1 MSAARGRMRR
11 HDAQAQAPVAVA
23 DASSHR
29 AWSTAG
35 LLGAAFVALLLVAA
49 LLAAFVAGRW
59 RADDEAAAAERGLLA
74 QLNGDAAALRS
85 LMDERLALL
94 AAVAAPLRARAATAD
109 GAARTEIE
117 AAIRGVWADA
127 PALAWIDEVGR
138 VVVGAGDL
146 RAGDAVAGRRWFD
159 AAARGVLVS
168 DEGGVIRIVAPLH
181 DAQRRTRGV
190 LAVSVGCDEIEQ
202 RLMTTAAAGSSWGLL
217 GRQGERLC
225 AQAALPQVLATVSPA
240 EPEWVGVPGR
250 GTLLLAGQRL
260 TSPAIVAAQG
270 WRLVR
275 AQDMASAL
283 PQARGRGTRALAAGA
298 VASALL
304 LPLVWLLA
312 QRLAR
317 PQRELAAALNQ
328 ARERYD
334 YEPQRIPVQGA
345 REAVAVGQAVRAML
359 AQIAAQQA
367 LVDDSA
373 AGYRELFELHP
384 LPMWVVDEE
393 SLRFLEV
400 NAAAVRKY
408 GWRRDEFL
416 AMTVLDLRP
425 PEMREAVAAA
435 AADMRTQE
443 HHAVVWQ
450 HQLRSGE
457 LIDVEVAT
465 RQLRWGGVPARIA
478 AVLDVTAQRRS
489 WQQQQRQR
497 RELSELARQLM
508 TTEES
513 ERRELAQV
521 LHDRFAP
528 TLYGAKL
535 SLEALRARAAAGD
548 GADLR
553 AEVARVVAPLVQALD
568 ASIADTRG
576 LMSDLRPP
584 LLVEHGLAPALAH
597 EVERQ
602 RAGGVE
608 LVYTN
613 PRADSAQALP
623 RHDSAIEYALFMIAQ
638 QALANALRHAAAR
651 RIEVG
656 LEDRGDAIDIC
667 VRDDGV
673 GFDHS
678 AEPPPGHLGL
688 VGMRERARWIG
699 ARLAIE
705 SAPGAGTTVRVQW
718 QAAPR

>member
-1 MSAARGRMRR
+1 MTLARGAMRR
-11 HDAQAQAPVAVA
+11 QHDAEARAERVAA
-23 DASSHR
+23 GASSSHT
-29 AWSTAG
+29 WSTAAV
-35 LLGAAFVALLLVAA
+35 LGAAFVGLLLVAA
-49 LLAAFVAGRW
+49 LLAAFVAARW
-59 RADDEAAAAERGLLA
+59 RAAD
-74 QLNGDAAALRS
+74 DAASAQQALLVQLSGDVAGLRS
-85 LMDERLALL
+85 LIDVRLALL
-94 AAVAAPLRARAATAD
+94 AAVAASAQARVATGDTVAQAEIAAV
-109 GAARTEIE
+109 
-117 AAIRGVWADA
+117 IRGVWPDA
-127 PALAWIDEVGR
+127 PALAWIDDVGR

-146 RAGDAVAGRRWFD
+146 RVGDEVVGRRWFD
-159 AAARGVLVS
+159 AAARGALVS

-181 DAQRRTRGV
+181 DGARRTRGV
-190 LAVSVGCDEIEQ
+190 LAISVGCAEIEQ
-202 RLMTTAAAGSSWGLL
+202 RLISSGAAGSAWGLF

-225 AQAALPQVLATVSPA
+225 AQAGFPQAAPASPPNQ
-240 EPEWVGVPGR
+240 PEWVSVPGR
-250 GTLLLAGQRL
+250 GKLLIAGQRVVV
-260 TSPAIVAAQG
+260 PAIGAAQG

-275 AQDMASAL
+275 AQETVAAPQQAQGRSA
-283 PQARGRGTRALAAGA
+283 QVLAASA

-334 YEPQRIPVQGA
+334 YEPQHIPVQGA

-408 GWRRDEFL
+408 GWRRDQFL
-416 AMTVLDLRP
+416 AMTVLDLGP
-425 PEMREAVAAA
+425 PETREAVAAA
-435 AADMRTQE
+435 AVDMRTQE

-457 LIDVEVAT
+457 LIDAEVVT

-478 AVLDVTAQRRS
+478 AVMDVTAQRRA

-535 SLEALRARAAAGD
+535 SLEALRARAATAGD
-548 GADLR
+548 DADLR
-553 AEVARVVAPLVQALD
+553 AEIGRVVAPLVQALD

-602 RAGGVE
+602 RVGGVAI
-608 LVYTN
+608 VFSN
-613 PRADSAQALP
+613 PRADTAQALP
-623 RHDSAIEYALFMIAQ
+623 QRDSAIEYALFMIAQ

-651 RIEVG
+651 RIEVS
-656 LEDRGDAIDIC
+656 LEDRGGSVEVG

-673 GFDHS
+673 GFDHQ

-688 VGMRERARWIG
+688 VGMRERARWVG
-699 ARLAIE
+699 ARLSIE
-705 SAPGAGTTVRVQW
+705 SAPGAGTTVRVHW
-718 QAAPR
+718 QAV